1 MKIEMNADRN
11 ANNVIIIA
19 KDNPCV
25 NHFAARYIIG
35 GETETR
41 RAEGKTWEAVI
52 EEIETI
58 VNFKL
63 ANADKNEE
71 VQPRKVNVNGRNILF
86 FA

>member
-1 MKIEMNADRN
+1 MKIETNIDRN
-11 ANNVIIIA
+11 ANEVLIIA
-19 KDNPCV
+19 KDNPCA

-41 RAEGKTWEAVI
+41 RAEGKTWEMVV

-63 ANADKNEE
+63 RNDHLKQA
-71 VQPRKVNVNGRNILF
+71 VQPREAWVNGRTIYF